1 MCKEMLLSNES
12 DNDLSPNYINEV
24 NEENI
29 DEINVN

>member
-1 MCKEMLLSNES
+1 MLLSNES